1 MMLRWLLVSIG
12 LLLLPALSQAQCP
25 GMTAQQTPFATE
37 TLTVSTTAKA
47 FTAAVYKPTASVTVT
62 MAMVSV
68 EGGAIRYQVV
78 GTPTATAGHPLSG
91 TTGITFAICGVD
103 SIAGFKAIR
112 QTTDATLFV
121 TYYKNR

>member
-1 MMLRWLLVSIG
+1 MMLRWLLVSIA
-12 LLLLPALSQAQCP
+12 LLWLPALIQAQCP
-25 GMTAQQTPFATE
+25 GMTVQQTPFATE
-37 TLTVSTTAKA
+37 TLTVSSTAKA
-47 FTAAVYKPTASVTVT
+47 FTTAVYKPSGVTVT

-91 TTGITFAICGVD
+91 TTGSTFAICGVD

>member
-1 MMLRWLLVSIG
+1 MLRWLLLSLG

-25 GMTAQQTPFATE
+25 GMTVQQTPFATE
-37 TLTVSTTAKA
+37 TLTVSSTAKA
-47 FTAAVYKPTASVTVT
+47 FTTAVYKPSGITAT

-91 TTGITFAICGVD
+91 TTGVTFAICGID